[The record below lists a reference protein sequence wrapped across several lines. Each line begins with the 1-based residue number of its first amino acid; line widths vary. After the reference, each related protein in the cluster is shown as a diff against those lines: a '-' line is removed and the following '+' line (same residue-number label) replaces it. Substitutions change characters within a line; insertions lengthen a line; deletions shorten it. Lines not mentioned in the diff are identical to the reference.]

1 MKDVIL
7 ASPHIDLLA
16 RDGTRHIL
24 IIRLAPV
31 SKAHIQVASTNKQRW
46 NTYYVGKL
54 GNGLQDSWWMFFDT
68 FWALVLGFTIS
79 GAIQAFTSREK
90 ALATLGNHRAKT
102 VAKASFLGAISSS
115 CSYAASAIAKSLID
129 KGSDFTTAIVFMF
142 ASTNLVFEL
151 GLVMWTLLG
160 WQFALAE
167 FIGGAI
173 MIALLTVALPRLKIQ
188 RRPRPLQMAS
198 DISTTTRSTWR
209 DAAGF
214 TVGDLTMVRF
224 ELVIGF
230 LVAGLADTLIPISW
244 WHHLFLS
251 DHGLLSTIENV
262 VLGPFI
268 AFISF
273 VCSVGNVPL
282 AAALWNSGISFGGTI
297 SFIFADLV
305 ALPLVLIY
313 RKFYGAKLTVKLVA
327 IFWFTMSISGFL
339 TERIFNVLNLL
350 PTKRALVPHASRIG
364 NNFTSWLNLFA
375 LALSAIIFWLYLT
388 RSKAEDSP
396 YAKDPICGMQVEKA
410 MAAAIFEH
418 EGTRYY
424 FCAPSCMES
433 FKSSV

>member
-1 MKDVIL
+1 
-7 ASPHIDLLA
+7 
-16 RDGTRHIL
+16 
-24 IIRLAPV
+24 
-31 SKAHIQVASTNKQRW
+31 
-46 NTYYVGKL
+46 
-54 GNGLQDSWWMFFDT
+54 MFFDT
-68 FWALVLGFTIS
+68 FWALILGFTIS

-90 ALATLGNHRAKT
+90 ALATLGNHKPKT
-102 VAKASFLGAISSS
+102 IAKASFLGAISSS
-115 CSYAASAIAKSLID
+115 CSYAASAIAKSLVD
-129 KGSDFTTAIVFMF
+129 KGADFTTAMVFMF

-167 FIGGAI
+167 FIGGFI
-173 MIALLTVALPRLKIQ
+173 MIALLTLILPRLKIA
-188 RRPRPLQMAS
+188 RRPRHLQMA
-198 DISTTTRSTWR
+198 DDSTIQMKSTWR

-214 TVGDLTMVRF
+214 TIGDLTMVRF
-224 ELVIGF
+224 ELIIGF
-230 LVAGLADTLIPISW
+230 LIAGLADTLIPISW

-251 DHGLLSTIENV
+251 GHGTLSAIENV
-262 VLGPFI
+262 ILGPLI

-282 AAALWNSGISFGGTI
+282 GAALWNSGISFGGTI

-313 RKFYGAKLTVKLVA
+313 RKFYGRSLTLKLVA
-327 IFWFTMSISGFL
+327 IFWFTMSLSGFI
-339 TERIFNVLNLL
+339 TEKIFSALNIS

-364 NNFTSWLNLFA
+364 NNLTSWLDLIGLL
-375 LALSAIIFWLYLT
+375 LAAIIGWLYLT

-410 MAAAIFEH
+410 TAAASFVH
-418 EGTRYY
+418 EGTTYY

-433 FKSSV
+433 FKNSLSA

>member
-1 MKDVIL
+1 MVKIN
-7 ASPHIDLLA
+7 AGLL
-16 RDGTRHIL
+16 
-24 IIRLAPV
+24 
-31 SKAHIQVASTNKQRW
+31 
-46 NTYYVGKL
+46 
-54 GNGLQDSWWMFFDT
+54 DSWWMLFDT
-68 FWALVLGFTIS
+68 FWALVLGFAIS

-90 ALATLGNHRAKT
+90 ALATLGNHRPGT
-102 VAKASFLGAISSS
+102 VVKASVLGAISSS

-129 KGSDFTTAIVFMF
+129 KGADFTTAIVFMF

-167 FIGGAI
+167 FVGGAI
-173 MIALLTVALPRLKIQ
+173 MILLLTLILPKLNLPKKIRLLPMADDS
-188 RRPRPLQMAS
+188 RPS
-198 DISTTTRSTWR
+198 KKSTWH

-214 TVGDLTMVRF
+214 TIGDLTMVRT

-244 WHHLFLS
+244 WRHLFLS
-251 DHGLLSTIENV
+251 GHGLLSTLENV

-282 AAALWNSGISFGGTI
+282 GAALWNSGISFGGTI

-313 RKFYGAKLTVKLVA
+313 KKFFGLKLSLKLVA
-327 IFWFTMSISGFL
+327 VFWFTMSLSGLL
-339 TERIFNVLNLL
+339 TEKIFSSFGAL
-350 PTKRALVPHASRIG
+350 PKHHGLIAHDSHLG
-364 NNFTSWLNLFA
+364 NNFTSWINLLA
-375 LALSAIIFWLYLT
+375 LATSIVIIALYLT
-388 RSKAEDSP
+388 RDKGDASP

-410 MAAAIFEH
+410 TAAATLEVDG
-418 EGTRYY
+418 EMYY
-424 FCAPSCMES
+424 FCAPGCMES
-433 FKSSV
+433 FKSSLSA

>member
-1 MKDVIL
+1 
-7 ASPHIDLLA
+7 
-16 RDGTRHIL
+16 
-24 IIRLAPV
+24 
-31 SKAHIQVASTNKQRW
+31 
-46 NTYYVGKL
+46 
-54 GNGLQDSWWMFFDT
+54 MFFDT

-90 ALATLGNHRAKT
+90 ALATLGNHKAKT
-102 VAKASFLGAISSS
+102 IAKASLLGAISSS

-129 KGSDFTTAIVFMF
+129 KGADFTTAIVFMF

-167 FIGGAI
+167 FIGGFI
-173 MIALLTVALPRLKIQ
+173 MIALLTMILPRLKVM
-188 RRPRPLQMAS
+188 RRPRLLQMAQ
-198 DISTTTRSTWR
+198 DSTPNVKSTWR

-214 TVGDLTMVRF
+214 TIGDLTMVRI
-224 ELVIGF
+224 ELLIGF
-230 LVAGLADTLIPISW
+230 IVAGLADTLIPISW

-251 DHGLLSTIENV
+251 GHGILSTIENV

-282 AAALWNSGISFGGTI
+282 GAALWNSGISFGGTI

-313 RKFYGAKLTVKLVA
+313 RKFYGTRLTVKLVA
-327 IFWFTMSISGFL
+327 IFWFTMSVSGFL
-339 TERIFNVLNLL
+339 TEKIFSLFKLV
-350 PTKRALVPHASRIG
+350 PTKRVLVPHASRIG
-364 NNFTSWLNLFA
+364 NNLTSWLNLFA
-375 LALSAIIFWLYLT
+375 LVLSVIIFWLYLT

-410 MAAAIFEH
+410 TASAIFEH
-418 EGTRYY
+418 DGTTYY
-424 FCAPSCMES
+424 FCAPSCMDS
-433 FKSSV
+433 FKKSVSA

>member
-1 MKDVIL
+1 MGEI
-7 ASPHIDLLA
+7 
-16 RDGTRHIL
+16 
-24 IIRLAPV
+24 
-31 SKAHIQVASTNKQRW
+31 ST
-46 NTYYVGKL
+46 
-54 GNGLQDSWWMFFDT
+54 GLQDSWWMFFDT

-90 ALATLGNHRAKT
+90 ALATLGNHKPKT
-102 VAKASFLGAISSS
+102 IAAASFLGAISSS

-129 KGSDFTTAIVFMF
+129 KGADFTTAIVFMF

-167 FIGGAI
+167 FIGGFI
-173 MIALLTVALPRLKIQ
+173 MIALLAAIIPRLNIA
-188 RRPRPLQMAS
+188 RRPRLLQMA
-198 DISTTTRSTWR
+198 DDSTVQMKSTWH

-214 TVGDLTMVRF
+214 TIGDLTMVRF
-224 ELVIGF
+224 ELIVGF
-230 LVAGLADTLIPISW
+230 LIAGLADTLIPISW

-251 DHGLLSTIENV
+251 GHGTLSTIENV

-282 AAALWNSGISFGGTI
+282 GAALWNSGISFGGTI

-305 ALPLVLIY
+305 ALPLVMIY
-313 RKFYGAKLTVKLVA
+313 RKFYGRQLTVKLVA

-339 TERIFNVLNLL
+339 TEKFFSVLEIV
-350 PTKRALVPHASRIG
+350 PTKRTLVPHASRIG
-364 NNFTSWLNLFA
+364 DNFTSWLNLFA
-375 LALSAIIFWLYLT
+375 LILATIIAWLYLT
-388 RSKAEDSP
+388 RSKSDETP
-396 YAKDPICGMQVEKA
+396 YAKDPICGMQVEKST
-410 MAAAIFEH
+410 AAASFVH
-418 EGTRYY
+418 EGTTYY

-433 FKSSV
+433 FKNSVSA

>member
-1 MKDVIL
+1 
-7 ASPHIDLLA
+7 
-16 RDGTRHIL
+16 
-24 IIRLAPV
+24 
-31 SKAHIQVASTNKQRW
+31 
-46 NTYYVGKL
+46 
-54 GNGLQDSWWMFFDT
+54 MFFDT

-90 ALATLGNHRAKT
+90 ALATLGNHKPKT
-102 VAKASFLGAISSS
+102 VAKASLLGAISSS

-129 KGSDFTTAIVFMF
+129 KGADFTTAIVFMF

-160 WQFALAE
+160 WQFAVAE

-173 MIALLTVALPRLKIQ
+173 MIALLTAILPRLKVV
-188 RRPRPLQMAS
+188 RRPRLLQMAQ
-198 DISTTTRSTWR
+198 DSTPDVKSTWR

-214 TVGDLTMVRF
+214 TVGDLTMVRL
-224 ELVIGF
+224 ELIIGF
-230 LVAGLADTLIPISW
+230 LVAGLADTLIPVSW
-244 WHHLFLS
+244 WHHLFVS
-251 DHGLLSTIENV
+251 GHGILSTIENV

-282 AAALWNSGISFGGTI
+282 GAALWNSGISFGGTI

-313 RKFYGAKLTVKLVA
+313 KKFYGARLTSKLVA
-327 IFWFTMSISGFL
+327 IFWLTMSVSGFL
-339 TERIFNVLNLL
+339 TEKIFSAFNLL

-364 NNFTSWLNLFA
+364 NNLTSWLNLFA

-388 RSKAEDSP
+388 RSKSVESP

-410 MAAAIFEH
+410 TAATLFEH
-418 EGTRYY
+418 EGTTYY
-424 FCAPSCMES
+424 FCAPGCMES
-433 FKSSV
+433 FKNSVSA

>member
-1 MKDVIL
+1 M
-7 ASPHIDLLA
+7 A
-16 RDGTRHIL
+16 
-24 IIRLAPV
+24 
-31 SKAHIQVASTNKQRW
+31 
-46 NTYYVGKL
+46 KL
-54 GNGLQDSWWMFFDT
+54 SAGLHDSVWMFFDT
-68 FWALVLGFTIS
+68 FWALVLGFAIS

-90 ALATLGNHRAKT
+90 ALAALGNHKT
-102 VAKASFLGAISSS
+102 ATVVKASFLGAISSS

-129 KGSDFTTAIVFMF
+129 KGADFTTAIVFMF

-167 FIGGAI
+167 FVGGFI
-173 MIALLTVALPRLKIQ
+173 MIVLLTLILPKLKLPKKIRL
-188 RRPRPLQMAS
+188 LAMAEDS
-198 DISTTTRSTWR
+198 MPSLKSTWH

-214 TVGDLTMVRF
+214 TVGDLTMVRT

-251 DHGLLSTIENV
+251 GHGALSTLENV
-262 VLGPFI
+262 ILGPFI

-282 AAALWNSGISFGGTI
+282 SAALWNSGISFGGTI

-313 RKFYGAKLTVKLVA
+313 TKFYGLKLSMKLVA
-327 IFWFTMSISGFL
+327 IFWLTMSVSGFL
-339 TERIFNVLNLL
+339 TEKIFSLFNLL
-350 PTKRALVPHASRIG
+350 PSHHAIVPHASRIG
-364 NNFTSWLNLFA
+364 NNFTSWMNLIA
-375 LALSAIIFWLYLT
+375 LIVSVGIIALYKT
-388 RSKAEDSP
+388 RNRGEDSA

-410 MAAAIFEH
+410 TAAAVFEH
-418 EGTRYY
+418 NGETYY
-424 FCAPSCMES
+424 FCAPGCMES
-433 FKSSV
+433 FKSSVST